1 MAISTADRWRMAR
14 YNAYQWRV
22 ELSLVKKIALT
33 VGMAAVV
40 GLAAQVR
47 VPLPWTPV
55 PITGQTF
62 AVLLAGI
69 ILGRWWGGASMAFY
83 AGAGAMGMPW
93 FNGWSGGIG
102 HLAGPTGG
110 YIIGFILAALFVGH
124 LTDKYVKARRFL
136 PMLGLM
142 LTANFVLIYIPGLL
156 QLYLWLNLV
165 SGSSVSVYAVLGMGL
180 LPFIAGDIIKAVA
193 AGGAAWGLMPKQSDD
208 R

>member
-69 ILGRWWGGASMAFY
+69 MLGRWWGGASMAFY

-165 SGSSVSVYAVLGMGL
+165 SGSTVSVYAVLGMGL
-180 LPFIAGDIIKAVA
+180 LPFIAGDIIKAIA
-193 AGGAAWGLMPKQSDD
+193 AGGAAWGLMPKQSND

>member
-1 MAISTADRWRMAR
+1 MAISTADRWRLAR

-22 ELSLVKKIALT
+22 ELSLVKKIALM

-47 VPLPWTPV
+47 VYLPWTPI

-69 ILGRWWGGASMAFY
+69 ILGRWWGGASLAFY

-93 FNGWSGGIG
+93 FTGWSGGMG
-102 HLAGPTGG
+102 YLAGPTGG
-110 YIIGFILAALFVGH
+110 YIIGFVLAALFVGH
-124 LTDKYVKARRFL
+124 LSDKYVQTRRFL
-136 PMLGLM
+136 PMLGVM
-142 LTANFVLIYIPGLL
+142 LTANFALIYIPGLL

-165 SGSSVSVYAVLGMGL
+165 QGGSVSVYAVLGMGL

>member
-40 GLAAQVR
+40 GLAAQIR

-180 LPFIAGDIIKAVA
+180 LPFIAGDIIKAIA

>member
-1 MAISTADRWRMAR
+1 MAISTADRWRLAR

-22 ELSLVKKIALT
+22 ELSLVKKIALM

-47 VPLPWTPV
+47 VPLPWTPI

-69 ILGRWWGGASMAFY
+69 VLGRWWGGASLAFY

-93 FNGWSGGIG
+93 FTGWSGGMG
-102 HLAGPTGG
+102 YLAGPTGG
-110 YIIGFILAALFVGH
+110 YIIGFVLAALFVGH
-124 LTDKYVKARRFL
+124 LSDRYVQSRRFL
-136 PMLGLM
+136 PMLGVM
-142 LTANFVLIYIPGLL
+142 LTANFALIYIPGLL

-165 SGSSVSVYAVLGMGL
+165 QGGTVSVYAVLGMGL

-193 AGGAAWGLMPKQSDD
+193 AGGAAWGLMPKQSGD

>member
-1 MAISTADRWRMAR
+1 MAR

-22 ELSLVKKIALT
+22 ELSIAKKVALA

-47 VPLPWTPV
+47 VPLPWTPI

-69 ILGRWWGGASMAFY
+69 MLGRWWGGASMGVY
-83 AGAGAMGMPW
+83 AGLGVMGVPW
-93 FNGWSGGIG
+93 FNGWSGGIS

-124 LTDKYVKARRFL
+124 LTDKYVKTRRFL

-165 SGSSVSVYAVLGMGL
+165 QGSTVSVYAVLGMGL

-208 R
+208 K

>member
-1 MAISTADRWRMAR
+1 MAINTADRWRLAR

-22 ELSLVKKIALT
+22 ELSLVKKIALM

-69 ILGRWWGGASMAFY
+69 VLGRWWGGASLAFY
-83 AGAGAMGMPW
+83 AGAGAMGVPW
-93 FNGWSGGIG
+93 FTGFSGGMG
-102 HLAGPTGG
+102 YLAGPTGG
-110 YIIGFILAALFVGH
+110 YVIGFVLAALFVGH
-124 LTDKYVKARRFL
+124 LSDKYVQSRRFL
-136 PMLGLM
+136 PMLGVM
-142 LTANFVLIYIPGLL
+142 LTANFALIYIPGLL

-165 SGSSVSVYAVLGMGL
+165 QGGTVSVYAVLGMGL

>member
-124 LTDKYVKARRFL
+124 LTDKYVKTRKFL

-165 SGSSVSVYAVLGMGL
+165 SGSTVSVYAVLGMGL

>member
-1 MAISTADRWRMAR
+1 MAISTADRWRLAR

-69 ILGRWWGGASMAFY
+69 ILGRWWGGASLAFY

-124 LTDKYVKARRFL
+124 LTDKYVKTRRFL

-142 LTANFVLIYIPGLL
+142 LTANFALIYIPGLL

-165 SGSSVSVYAVLGMGL
+165 QGSTVSVYAVLGMGL

-193 AGGAAWGLMPKQSDD
+193 AGGAAWSLMPKQSDD

>member
-1 MAISTADRWRMAR
+1 MAISTADRWRLAR

-22 ELSLVKKIALT
+22 ELSLVKKIALM

-47 VPLPWTPV
+47 VYLPWTPI

-69 ILGRWWGGASMAFY
+69 VLGRWWGGASLAFY

-93 FNGWSGGIG
+93 FTGWSGGMG

-110 YIIGFILAALFVGH
+110 YIIGFVLAALFVGH
-124 LTDKYVKARRFL
+124 LSDKYVQTRRFL
-136 PMLGLM
+136 PMLGVM
-142 LTANFVLIYIPGLL
+142 LTANFALIYIPGLL

-165 SGSSVSVYAVLGMGL
+165 QGGAVSVYAVLGMGL

>member
-1 MAISTADRWRMAR
+1 MAISTADRWRLAR

-22 ELSLVKKIALT
+22 ELSLVKKIALM

-47 VPLPWTPV
+47 VPLPWTPI

-69 ILGRWWGGASMAFY
+69 VLGRWWGGASLAFY

-93 FNGWSGGIG
+93 FTGWSGGMG
-102 HLAGPTGG
+102 YLAGPTGG
-110 YIIGFILAALFVGH
+110 YIIGFVLAALFVGH
-124 LTDKYVKARRFL
+124 LSDRYVQTRRFL
-136 PMLGLM
+136 PMLGVM
-142 LTANFVLIYIPGLL
+142 LTANFALIYIPGLL

-165 SGSSVSVYAVLGMGL
+165 QGGTVSVYAVLGMGL

-193 AGGAAWGLMPKQSDD
+193 AGGAAWGLMPKQSGD

>member
-1 MAISTADRWRMAR
+1 MAISTADRWKMAR

-22 ELSLVKKIALT
+22 ELSLVKKIALM

-69 ILGRWWGGASMAFY
+69 ILGRWWGGASLAFY

-124 LTDKYVKARRFL
+124 LTDKYVKTRKFL

-165 SGSSVSVYAVLGMGL
+165 SGSTVSVYAVLGMGL
-180 LPFIAGDIIKAVA
+180 LPFIAGDIIKAIA

>member
-1 MAISTADRWRMAR
+1 MAISTADRWRLAR

-22 ELSLVKKIALT
+22 ELSLVKKIALM

-47 VPLPWTPV
+47 VPLPWTPI

-69 ILGRWWGGASMAFY
+69 VLGRWWGGASLAFY

-93 FNGWSGGIG
+93 FTGWSGGMG
-102 HLAGPTGG
+102 YLAGPTGG

-142 LTANFVLIYIPGLL
+142 LTANFALIYIPGLL

-165 SGSSVSVYAVLGMGL
+165 SGNTVSVYAVLGMGL

>member
-1 MAISTADRWRMAR
+1 MAISTADRWRLAR

-22 ELSLVKKIALT
+22 ELSLVKKIALM

-47 VPLPWTPV
+47 VYLPWTPI

-69 ILGRWWGGASMAFY
+69 ILGRWWGGASLAFY

-93 FNGWSGGIG
+93 FTGWSGGIG
-102 HLAGPTGG
+102 YLAGPTGG
-110 YIIGFILAALFVGH
+110 YIIGFVLAALFVGH
-124 LTDKYVKARRFL
+124 LSDKYVQSRRFL
-136 PMLGLM
+136 PMLGVM
-142 LTANFVLIYIPGLL
+142 LTANFALIYIPGLL

-165 SGSSVSVYAVLGMGL
+165 QGGSVSVYAVLGMGL

>member
-1 MAISTADRWRMAR
+1 
-14 YNAYQWRV
+14 
-22 ELSLVKKIALT
+22 
-33 VGMAAVV
+33 
-40 GLAAQVR
+40 
-47 VPLPWTPV
+47 
-55 PITGQTF
+55 
-62 AVLLAGI
+62 
-69 ILGRWWGGASMAFY
+69 MAFY

-165 SGSSVSVYAVLGMGL
+165 SGSTVSVYAVLGMGL

>member
-1 MAISTADRWRMAR
+1 MAISTADRWRLAR

-124 LTDKYVKARRFL
+124 LTDKYVKTRRFL

-165 SGSSVSVYAVLGMGL
+165 QGSTVSVYAVLGMGL

-208 R
+208 K

>member
-1 MAISTADRWRMAR
+1 MAISTADRWRLAR

-69 ILGRWWGGASMAFY
+69 MLGRWWGGASMAFY

-165 SGSSVSVYAVLGMGL
+165 SGSTVSVYAVLGMGL

-193 AGGAAWGLMPKQSDD
+193 AGGAAWGLMPKQSND